1 MCCHWSILS
10 WSRCLIHIIF
20 QWIPF
25 AWQLGCKAHILI
37 FSPATIF
44 FYVDDLLFMLLHE
57 YYQEDL
63 LQFVCGEK
71 KIFQQVSMITLYTPS
86 YLISLFWKRHCFLL
100 YHWTCVVAD
109 LSLREQN
116 IVHVNI
122 ITGYPSDVGT
132 SLYRAARFMC
142 GEFKLWKGHSAVFV
156 QL

>member
-20 QWIPF
+20 QWIHF
-25 AWQLGCKAHILI
+25 AGQLGCKAHILI

-44 FYVDDLLFMLLHE
+44 FLCRQLCYSCYCMNIIKRIYCSLF
-57 YYQEDL
+57 
-63 LQFVCGEK
+63 VEK
-71 KIFQQVSMITLYTPS
+71 KRYSNRCQWLHCTRPRTWYLFLENAIPFYCITEN
-86 YLISLFWKRHCFLL
+86 
-100 YHWTCVVAD
+100 A
-109 LSLREQN
+109 LSL
-116 IVHVNI
+116 IYPCVNKI
-122 ITGYPSDVGT
+122 SYMYITGYPSDVGT